1 MDKDVEIYIK
11 SKFKTLRIVFFHTEM
26 HSCKEVPFS
35 SEPDIEFSHELTFEE
50 KESFVI
56 K

>member
-1 MDKDVEIYIK
+1 
-11 SKFKTLRIVFFHTEM
+11 M

-50 KESFVI
+50 KESLVI